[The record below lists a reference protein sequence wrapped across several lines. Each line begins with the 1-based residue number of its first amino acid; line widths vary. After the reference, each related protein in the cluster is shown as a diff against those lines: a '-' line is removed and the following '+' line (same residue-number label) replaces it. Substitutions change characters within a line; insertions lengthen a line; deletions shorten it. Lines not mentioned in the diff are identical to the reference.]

1 MQRAKTTAQAKDQT
15 SARHHYLPKM
25 YLEGFTEKGRIS
37 VWQRA
42 SGEVRTST
50 PNNVA
55 NVRGFYTFTDKRGR
69 KSDEIEKL
77 MADMEGY
84 VKNIIV
90 NVNSLFPPAI
100 TGDYRFALAQYIAFQ
115 HVRTPAHRKELEQSA
130 DMIMKMQVRPNLQS
144 REQIIKELERVGREP
159 TEEAIKQ
166 LEDVYSDPHSV
177 EVVPSK
183 ESVMKLQ
190 LGQLPLLTQILMHRV
205 WHIVAFE
212 QSSLITSD
220 CPVLLMPDQDQPYH
234 WMRGT
239 GFANAKEIWFPL
251 SSTRMLVLARQNYKE
266 PRIIRGNPAMAQ
278 EANEIQLASSYME
291 AFGPPSVI
299 QPFENKPL
307 GARPL
312 GGIDA
317 GFDKEFFE
325 HYNKPPDRP
334 RPHR

>member
-1 MQRAKTTAQAKDQT
+1 MEATARQKDQT
-15 SARHHYLPKM
+15 GARHHYLPKM
-25 YLEGFTEKGRIS
+25 YLKGFTEKGRIS

-42 SGEVRTST
+42 SGEVRAST

-55 NVRGFYTFTDKRGR
+55 NVRGFYTFTGKDGK

-77 MADMEGY
+77 LADMEGY
-84 VKNIIV
+84 VKTVIA

-100 TGDYRFALAQYIAFQ
+100 TGNYKFALAQYIAFQ

-144 REQIIKELERVGREP
+144 REQIVKQLERIGREP

-166 LEDVYSDPHSV
+166 LEDVYNDPHSV

-205 WHIVAFE
+205 WHIVTFE
-212 QSSLITSD
+212 QPSLVTSD
-220 CPVLLMPDQDQPYH
+220 SPVLLMPDQDQPYH

-251 SSTRMLVLARQNYKE
+251 SSTRMLVLARQDYKK
-266 PRIIRGNPAMAQ
+266 PRFIRGNLAMAQ

-291 AFGPPSVI
+291 AFGPPSI
-299 QPFENKPL
+299 ILPYEGKPL

-312 GGIDA
+312 GGVEA

-325 HYNKPPDRP
+325 RYNKPPDRP
-334 RPHR
+334 RPQR